1 MLLTVVRKEIRVKL
15 SLLRQLPC
23 GHQGESHHCEPW
35 AGCTSPLYV
44 CESTGRK
51 SGCTT
56 KAHDCGRPR
65 RRDWGGGARSV
76 RLAQVG
82 RQRWC
87 CPRAAISRQPGAA
100 KNAQHGN
107 EGIQSREASCASFRT
122 TQGLKAALWTPDRKS
137 GTQAGPAGSHSV
149 RNQSQNSKGLSSF

>member
-1 MLLTVVRKEIRVKL
+1 MRKEIRVKL
-15 SLLRQLPC
+15 SPLRQLPC

-56 KAHDCGRPR
+56 KAHDCGGP
-65 RRDWGGGARSV
+65 RRDWGGGS
-76 RLAQVG
+76 QV
-82 RQRWC
+82 C
-87 CPRAAISRQPGAA
+87 APGAGGEA
-100 KNAQHGN
+100 AVVASSAC
-107 EGIQSREASCASFRT
+107 SRECTAQERGHPEEGGLLCFLRNS
-122 TQGLKAALWTPDRKS
+122 QGLKAALWTPDRKS

-149 RNQSQNSKGLSSF
+149 RNQSQNNEGLSSF